1 MMTQITLDGNIGEEG
16 PLWWRHTRHLRLPV
30 DLDEGGGGVRL
41 ATRTRVRESRALL
54 QLVEVVA
61 QRALVR
67 LVRLGGQELGPEA
80 VVLVLLVLVAVER
93 GAVQRLGNRR
103 LWLEL
108 LLVLVLV
115 LVWTEYGRV
124 LGHLLSLHL
133 VGGRDL
139 GGQSGLGF
147 TLRSFSLCVK

>member
-1 MMTQITLDGNIGEEG
+1 
-16 PLWWRHTRHLRLPV
+16 
-30 DLDEGGGGVRL
+30 
-41 ATRTRVRESRALL
+41 
-54 QLVEVVA
+54 
-61 QRALVR
+61 
-67 LVRLGGQELGPEA
+67 
-80 VVLVLLVLVAVER
+80 
-93 GAVQRLGNRR
+93 VQRLGNRR

-108 LLVLVLV
+108 LLVWQLVLVRVLV